1 MSIFVFAIALF
12 LVPVIICV
20 MNNNLYSGRLR
31 SVSISAISA
40 VLVYLLILGSVTFI
54 EFKLDAE
61 LAAFDLNGDGVFSGS
76 EITPEQE
83 HAMHQVIADTGRTF
97 APITGAVFSIFYFL
111 GMWLLF
117 VIVKLLIKMKKIR
130 SYL

>member
-76 EITPEQE
+76 EIIPEQE

-117 VIVKLLIKMKKIR
+117 VIVKLLIKMKK
-130 SYL
+130 